1 MPGPARGPGMGRR
14 GGPGGP
20 HMGGR
25 CGPGMGPRPST
36 PSAATVWQLIS
47 EALSPR
53 RVSWMHDHADDSRRP
68 GGGHPGSPAP
78 LIHL

>member
-53 RVSWMHDHADDSRRP
+53 RVSWMTMLMI
-68 GGGHPGSPAP
+68 PAV
-78 LIHL
+78 LLVAILVLLLL